1 MFAQWPIVAADLHS
15 EYGIDAADR
24 DLMRSRSWR
33 WLAARLDGL
42 AMRESRIVAWAI
54 ARHKNSTA

>member
-1 MFAQWPIVAADLHS
+1 MFGQWPIVEADLHDF
-15 EYGIDAADR
+15 YHIDCADR

-42 AMRESRIVAWAI
+42 AMCDSRIASWAR
-54 ARHKNSTA
+54 ARHEKTTK